1 MTPAWVGPT
10 IAIALVVIAASFL
23 VVGGVTLAIGISLRR
38 QTRALRAQVTAF
50 STEAKAVTGRVRGE
64 LEAFVDLSA
73 DARGRLKNAIE
84 VMDGHLKD
92 LDALAEVLQ
101 QEAEETA
108 LDVAAF
114 VRAVRR
120 SGKILGMA
128 RRSVLGRR
136 GTRG

>member
-23 VVGGVTLAIGISLRR
+23 LIGGVTLAIGLELRR
-38 QTRALRAQVTAF
+38 QSRALKAQIAAF
-50 STEAKAVTGRVRGE
+50 STEARSVTGRLRRE
-64 LEAFVDLSA
+64 LEGFAELSA
-73 DARGRLKNAIE
+73 DARTRIKGAIE
-84 VMDGHLKD
+84 VMDGRLRD

-108 LDVAAF
+108 LDVASF
-114 VRAVRR
+114 VRTVRR
-120 SGKILGMA
+120 SGHILGAA

-136 GTRG
+136 GSKG